1 MTDLKFKAIPS
12 EIVTSASTGT
22 TLVRGTSANLPYN
35 QSLLKRLQAIVA
47 DSSYDGNFFDD
58 DVLQAPS
65 LEDLQKL
72 LTQVIIRFDNDPN
85 YYTKRDYYHLIWYL
99 CQSLVFLIE
108 GGVVSKSELDGI
120 RALIEQLNIRIDGVD
135 EHVTTLAGYIYTELP
150 AKFESLQTKISEL
163 EGLLLEKQDKLEA
176 GSGIKIEDKTISSI
190 YTGESFKTSVKVGVL
205 EAGSDIQTGDDIVDI
220 LKSILTKVIDVKR
233 TNPTATITISP
244 AEAEL
249 GTLGLVVA
257 GQVTLKDG
265 YYDPAEEGTN
275 MKRQYMGCIL
285 EVPTTEQ
292 LGDFAD
298 ATSITDQRVALAATI
313 DVLSDVKLDTTISA
327 HSTNNGCKSDG
338 EISEQ
343 NQTEFTFDLS
353 KTVRAFRNVYIGS
366 ISLVDLSSE
375 EALAAIQNVSKGDL
389 IPIAKTFGD
398 KQILISSM
406 QTVAP
411 SMAVILAC
419 PSDYKL
425 TSVIDGDSPFE
436 TVGQYIEYSTV
447 LACGG
452 THTESYKLYVNPIQK
467 TTVNLNIASIKFEK
481 EA

>member
-1 MTDLKFKAIPS
+1 MDNIRQIQVIPS
-12 EIVTSASTGT
+12 QIERTAGNGGI
-22 TLVRGTSANLPYN
+22 TLRGTSANLSYN
-35 QSLLKRLQAIVA
+35 KNLLQKLQAIVNKDWTQD
-47 DSSYDGNFFDD
+47 DSLFDD
-58 DVLQAPS
+58 GQLPVVTI
-65 LEDLQKL
+65 EELQKL
-72 LTQVIIRFDNDPN
+72 LTQVVIRFDNDPN
-85 YYTKRDYYHLIWYL
+85 CYTKRDYYYLIWYL
-99 CQSLVFLIE
+99 CESLIYITNTSQASIDSLTTLQTQIDTLM
-108 GGVVSKSELDGI
+108 SRL
-120 RALIEQLNIRIDGVD
+120 DGVD
-135 EHVTTLAGYIYTELP
+135 SQITSILNQLAAIDVT
-150 AKFESLQTKISEL
+150 SLDNRITQL
-163 EGLLLEKQDKLEA
+163 EQQIQQGLLTA
-176 GSGIKIEDKTISSI
+176 GSGIEIASNTINAV
-190 YTGESFKTSVKVGVL
+190 YTDPTFHTTVKVGGL
-205 EAGSDIQTGDDIVDI
+205 DAGSEIKQGDKIIDILYQILSKIVDVVRI
-220 LKSILTKVIDVKR
+220 DPKVSFTLTP
-233 TNPTATITISP
+233 N
-244 AEAEL
+244 EAEK
-249 GTLGLVVA
+249 GDTV
-257 GQVTLKDG
+257 QVTGVINLTDG

-275 MKRQYMGCIL
+275 MTRQYMGCVL

-298 ATSITDQRVALAATI
+298 VTSITDQSVALATTI

-366 ISLVDLSSE
+366 ISLIDLSSE
-375 EALAAIQNVSKGDL
+375 EALAAIQNVSRSAL
-389 IPIAKTFGD
+389 TPIAKTFGD

-411 SMAVILAC
+411 SMAVVLAC

-436 TVGQYIEYSTV
+436 TVGQYVEYSTV

>member
-1 MTDLKFKAIPS
+1 MADIRQIQVIPS
-12 EIVTSASTGT
+12 QIERTAGNGGVT
-22 TLVRGTSANLPYN
+22 LRGTSANLSYN
-35 QSLLKRLQAIVA
+35 RNLLQKLQAIVNKDWTQD
-47 DSSYDGNFFDD
+47 DSLFDD
-58 DVLQAPS
+58 GQLPVVTI
-65 LEDLQKL
+65 EELQKL
-72 LTQVIIRFDNDPN
+72 LTQVVIRFDNDPN
-85 YYTKRDYYHLIWYL
+85 YYTKRDYYYLIWYL
-99 CQSLVFLIE
+99 CESLIYITNIGQASIDQLTDLQTQINTLIPR
-108 GGVVSKSELDGI
+108 L
-120 RALIEQLNIRIDGVD
+120 DGVD
-135 EHVTTLAGYIYTELP
+135 SQITSILNQLATIDVT
-150 AKFESLQTKISEL
+150 SLDNRITQLEQQTQQ
-163 EGLLLEKQDKLEA
+163 GLLTA
-176 GSGIKIEDKTISSI
+176 GSGIEIASNTINAV
-190 YTGESFKTSVKVGVL
+190 YTDPTFHTTVKVGGL
-205 EAGSDIQTGDDIVDI
+205 DAGSEIKQGDKIIDILYQILSKIVDVVRI
-220 LKSILTKVIDVKR
+220 DPKVSFTLTP
-233 TNPTATITISP
+233 N
-244 AEAEL
+244 EAEK
-249 GTLGLVVA
+249 GDTVQVA
-257 GQVTLKDG
+257 GVINLIDG

-275 MKRQYMGCIL
+275 MTRQYMGCVL

-292 LGDFAD
+292 LGDFANV
-298 ATSITDQRVALAATI
+298 TSITDQRVALATTI

-353 KTVRAFRNVYIGS
+353 KTVRAFRNVYLGS

-389 IPIAKTFGD
+389 TPIAKTFGD

-411 SMAVILAC
+411 STAVVLAC

-436 TVGQYIEYSTV
+436 TVGQYVEYSTV